1 MYDLNEIHIPE
12 AFGKRMFFTDAEV
25 AEIAG
30 RDRQTIARWRRQGY
44 FKANY
49 YGKRCVMIPRAEVE
63 RFIRG
68 EIDFSKPPV
77 KREDEK

>member
-1 MYDLNEIHIPE
+1 MF
-12 AFGKRMFFTDAEV
+12 AKRMFFTSAEV
-25 AEIAG
+25 GEIAG
-30 RDRQTIARWRRQGY
+30 RDRQTIDRWRRQGY

-49 YGKRCVMIPRAEVE
+49 FGKRCAMIPRAEVE

-77 KREDEK
+77 KKGESE